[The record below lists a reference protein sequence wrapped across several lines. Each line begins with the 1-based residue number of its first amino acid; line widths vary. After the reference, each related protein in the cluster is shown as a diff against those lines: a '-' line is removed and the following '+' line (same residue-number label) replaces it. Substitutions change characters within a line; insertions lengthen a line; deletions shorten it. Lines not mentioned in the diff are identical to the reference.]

1 MVKLF
6 AKIGVDT
13 AEYEPL
19 KVPDNMQ
26 ANIHVWCIT
35 LKKTNLHVIGKLRS
49 GPRVHPRVGV
59 LRRFFRDDV
68 VEEQQGHNVDDVDTE
83 DL

>member
-1 MVKLF
+1 MYDVLH
-6 AKIGVDT
+6 
-13 AEYEPL
+13 Y
-19 KVPDNMQ
+19 
-26 ANIHVWCIT
+26 
-35 LKKTNLHVIGKLRS
+35 KKTNLHVIGKLSS